1 MIMQSYQKILKLY
14 RPQIKALVQFG
25 GSTKHSGGWKI
36 LIGERY
42 GDVVIQSLT
51 ANIGQF
57 GSI

>member
-1 MIMQSYQKILKLY
+1 MIMQSDQNILKLY
-14 RPQIKALVQFG
+14 RPQIKSLVQFG
-25 GSTKHSGGWKI
+25 GSTKHAGGWKI
-36 LIGERY
+36 LIGERC